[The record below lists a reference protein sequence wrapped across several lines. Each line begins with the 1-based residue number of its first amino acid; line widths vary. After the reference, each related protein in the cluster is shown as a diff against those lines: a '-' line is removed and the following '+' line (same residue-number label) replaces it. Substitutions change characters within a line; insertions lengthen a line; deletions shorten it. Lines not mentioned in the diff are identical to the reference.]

1 MYKATINVTLK
12 KSVLDPQ
19 GQAVLHALGT
29 LGFQEAKGLRV
40 GKYFELTLDGSNRA
54 EAESR
59 VREMC
64 DKLLINPVIEEYS
77 FQLQEING
85 EKTAVKFS

>member
-19 GQAVLHALGT
+19 GQTVLRALET
-29 LGFQEAKGLRV
+29 LGFKEARNLRV
-40 GKYFELTLDGSNRA
+40 GKYFELSLDAASREKA
-54 EAESR
+54 EAR

-77 FQLQEING
+77 FQLHD
-85 EKTAVKFS
+85 

>member
-19 GQAVLHALGT
+19 GQTVLHALST
-29 LGFQEAKGLRV
+29 LGFKEARDLRV
-40 GKYFELTLDGSNRA
+40 GKFFELTVDEADRARA
-54 EAESR
+54 EAR
-59 VREMC
+59 IREMC

-77 FQLQEING
+77 LTMRE
-85 EKTAVKFS
+85 EKAAR

>member
-19 GQAVLHALGT
+19 GQTVLHALDS
-29 LGFQEAKGLRV
+29 LGFKEAKNLRV
-40 GKYFELTLDGSNRA
+40 GKFFELTVDSKDRA
-54 EAESR
+54 KAESR
-59 VREMC
+59 IREMC

-77 FQLQEING
+77 FNIVE
-85 EKTAVKFS
+85 V